1 MFLCIIF
8 IVSSWPQCQRAL
20 KADILSLDPEGARHG
35 SRHGSNIHWDLFV
48 LSSVCFRYV
57 IANILFLPLYA
68 RLGVA
73 SRSAYVE
80 ASISTCVTF
89 RGFRKKQRPW
99 MDMIGRN
106 VMPRS
111 FSDDV
116 DLGYI
121 LSILITN
128 KRSCPGSPP
137 RWGGPSERHT
147 TWFLWLRVRLCS
159 LCSLWV
165 TIFHGFSRVVAADKI
180 SSLAE
185 DAENPTKVSPW
196 PGWPPQACA
205 IWPAQDASADPVSV
219 HNHTMFGILPACRRV
234 SLGH

>member
-1 MFLCIIF
+1 MILCIIF
-8 IVSSWPQCQRAL
+8 IVSSWPQCQCAL

-73 SRSAYVE
+73 LRSAYVE

-116 DLGYI
+116 GLGYI

-137 RWGGPSERHT
+137 RWGGAQWET
-147 TWFLWLRVRLCS
+147 YNM
-159 LCSLWV
+159 
-165 TIFHGFSRVVAADKI
+165 I
-180 SSLAE
+180 SLA
-185 DAENPTKVSPW
+185 
-196 PGWPPQACA
+196 AC
-205 IWPAQDASADPVSV
+205 PSLLPVFIMSY
-219 HNHTMFGILPACRRV
+219 NFPRV
-234 SLGH
+234 FESRCCG